1 MILNSQAFGEIAL
14 GEMKD
19 DVYNN
24 PITFALYS
32 LGTTLKRWFN
42 VEHIKSMLIV
52 YTWIEVL
59 WLQEKYHIIWGL
71 QKVKVWIVHGVEPR

>member
-1 MILNSQAFGEIAL
+1 MSIFSLIMILNSQAFGEIAL

-32 LGTTLKRWFN
+32 LGTTLKR
-42 VEHIKSMLIV
+42 
-52 YTWIEVL
+52 
-59 WLQEKYHIIWGL
+59 
-71 QKVKVWIVHGVEPR
+71 